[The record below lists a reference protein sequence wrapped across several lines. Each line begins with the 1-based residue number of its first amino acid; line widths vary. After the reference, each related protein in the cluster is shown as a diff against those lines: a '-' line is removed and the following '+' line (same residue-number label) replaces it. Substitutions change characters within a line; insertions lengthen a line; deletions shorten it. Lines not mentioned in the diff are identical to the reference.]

1 MSEEMEGMEAT
12 ESAQGGGGG
21 LLDTVKKY
29 LPLIAGVLVVQI
41 LIGYVLV
48 KWVFAPSAPPP
59 ETHETKVEKKGEKA
73 EAKVKPAKKKKKE
86 GGGHGGEGGL
96 EAADEILGIFDK
108 LDPIT
113 VNTAGSGGVHYVQ
126 IQVHLGLAKIEE
138 VKGEELAKLVDS
150 RKGKILDTVIRLATA
165 MTYDELNTQEGRD
178 KLKEEIRKQV
188 NLFLSDEHEIV
199 KEVYFPTFTTQ

>member
-1 MSEEMEGMEAT
+1 
-12 ESAQGGGGG
+12 
-21 LLDTVKKY
+21 
-29 LPLIAGVLVVQI
+29 
-41 LIGYVLV
+41 
-48 KWVFAPSAPPP
+48 
-59 ETHETKVEKKGEKA
+59 
-73 EAKVKPAKKKKKE
+73 
-86 GGGHGGEGGL
+86 
-96 EAADEILGIFDK
+96 
-108 LDPIT
+108 
-113 VNTAGSGGVHYVQ
+113 VQ